1 MTIIVSQKV
10 VFARLVVLTGSA
22 TATSNPSP
30 MTMGQP
36 FLGAGWSQEL
46 LHAAF
51 CWQGL
56 FYTGGV
62 IQPLSVTIKMARFL

>member
-1 MTIIVSQKV
+1 MTFIVSQMV

-22 TATSNPSP
+22 TATSNPRP

-36 FLGAGWSQEL
+36 FSGAGWSQEL

-51 CWQGL
+51 SCQ
-56 FYTGGV
+56 
-62 IQPLSVTIKMARFL
+62 